1 MGIRERNNEDPLFS
15 IIIPCK
21 EKEEARKCVEECRRY
36 EDCGEEI
43 MVVDDKTCAGLPA
56 DKRNWAMA
64 RAKGKYLAFI
74 DSDGYP
80 SYDWLSAA
88 RYFLAKGYSAVCGAG
103 IIPPNSPI
111 LERASDLILRH
122 LPCSYRVVRKRPS
135 IVSEFPTFNLIV
147 RADRAPK
154 FKPYL
159 TGEDSLFCKELEG
172 DIYYHPNIFVYH
184 RRRPLFKP
192 LMKQLGT
199 YGRHRGHFL
208 RLALIGWVMVV
219 FTYIYNF
226 IRGFCAN
233 TLSSK

>member
-15 IIIPCK
+15 IIIPCRHIW
-21 EKEEARKCVEECRRY
+21 EADICVGYCSDLQENI
-36 EDCGEEI
+36 EI
-43 MVVDDKTCAGLPA
+43 LAISDIVCSGFPA
-56 DKRNWAMA
+56 MKRNYGMSI
-64 RAKGKYLAFI
+64 AKGKYYAFI
-74 DSDGYP
+74 DSDAYP
-80 SYDWLSAA
+80 SQYWLGAA
-88 RYFLAKGYSAVCGAG
+88 KYFLDKGYSAVCGAG

-111 LERASDLILRH
+111 LERASDLILRMM
-122 LPCSYRVVRKRPS
+122 PCSYRVVRKRPR

-147 RADRAPK
+147 RADRSPK